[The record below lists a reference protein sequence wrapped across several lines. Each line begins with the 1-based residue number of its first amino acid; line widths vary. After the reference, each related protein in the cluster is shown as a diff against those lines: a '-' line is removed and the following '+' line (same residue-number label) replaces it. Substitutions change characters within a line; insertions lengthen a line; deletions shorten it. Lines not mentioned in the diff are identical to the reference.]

1 MKKLALG
8 IGILF
13 LIALAIPT
21 LAVDHG
27 APPNINY
34 QEKISDNSCNP
45 LTVTSQTILNLN
57 DVSIGDTSLTTDS
70 QAKKITDTDTKK
82 IIKLLNKAYSDEW
95 LSYYQYW
102 VGSKTV
108 RGPNK
113 EVVIAELT
121 LHATEELGHAVL
133 LTARIIQLGGTPVA
147 DPQDWFKLTNC
158 GYYAPNDPY
167 VIKVLEQNIKSEQCS
182 IKTYDN
188 LLKKVKDQD
197 PVTYNI
203 ILGIKQMEE
212 DHEEDLQAVLDDI
225 TVMTNS

>member
-45 LTVTSQTILNLN
+45 LTVTSPTTLNLN

-70 QAKKITDTDTKK
+70 QAKKIADTDVEKL
-82 IIKLLNKAYSDEW
+82 IKLLNKAYSDEW

-102 VGSKTV
+102 IGSKIV

-113 EVVIAELT
+113 EAVIAELT
-121 LHATEELGHAVL
+121 LHATEELGNAVL
-133 LTARIIQLGGTPVA
+133 LTTRIIQLGGTPVI
-147 DPQDWFKLTNC
+147 DPRDFYILSNC
-158 GYYAPNDPY
+158 GYDEPDDPY
-167 VIKVLEQNIKSEQCS
+167 VIKVLKQNIKGEQCAINNFNS
-182 IKTYDN
+182 
-188 LLKKVKDQD
+188 LLKMTRDKD

-203 ILGIKQMEE
+203 ILGIEQMEVE
-212 DHEEDLQAVLDDI
+212 HEADLQALLDDI
-225 TVMTNS
+225 CVMTNC